1 MLSLGKVRL
10 SVESYY
16 LNAVADGID
25 EYYRGVGEAPGRWA
39 GTAAEPLGLVLSGE
53 VAADDLHAVWAGL
66 DPATGEKLGRFAGR
80 EIAGWDLTF
89 RAPKS
94 VSLLAGLGD
103 ADTAR
108 VVREAHDASVDAA
121 FAYVE
126 RVAARSRTGKNGV
139 NQIEVN
145 GLVAAGFR
153 HRTSR
158 AGDPHLHTHM
168 LVANMA
174 ECADGKWRTLDGRLL
189 LLHSKTAGCL
199 YEAHLRHELTCRL
212 GVEWGPVNN
221 GIADIVGIDQ
231 AVRDHFSDRRKEIQ
245 EHLDEVGFRSARA
258 AQLATLATRKAKERS
273 LDDPSMLEVWR
284 AKAAAIGLDPASLG
298 EVLDRVPRSAPEVD
312 RDQLHRDLL
321 GEEGLTRRA
330 SSFDRRD
337 LLRAIVE
344 RLPAGATVADIEDM
358 ADALV
363 ARRQVV
369 RLVDTDGPGLLS
381 SNVIRRTDGAIVAA
395 GIKEPRWSTA
405 ELISIERHVVGRSVA
420 RADQGICMVDGAT
433 LAGVMARRPTL
444 TAEQADLVAQLTRS
458 GNGIDVVC
466 AAAGT
471 GKTYTLDAAREAW
484 QTTGHQVIG
493 AALAGI
499 AAQELQSTAAIPSS
513 TLAMLQIDLDAG
525 RVRLDDRTVVVI
537 DEAGMAGTRSL
548 APILDAAD
556 QAGAKVVLVGD
567 PRQLPEIDAGG
578 VLVGLAK
585 RLDPIELTENRR
597 QHAQWEREALAEL
610 RAGDVDA
617 AFAAYADKGRV
628 VTATTAIEVR
638 QMMVADWWSYRL
650 AGDSV
655 AMVAFRRSDVDDL
668 NGRARAYLT
677 RAGEVAG
684 PELVV
689 DERPYQAGDQIICL
703 KNNRRLGVCNGTRAT
718 LEAVDPDKRTVTIQT
733 NDRRIVLPATYVD
746 AGHLAHGYATTIH
759 KTQGATVDR
768 GLLLGTD
775 ELFRERGY
783 VAMSRGRASN
793 HLYLVGA
800 AEVDD
805 STGHGPPPLPGD
817 PLEAV
822 QLALHHRTDQRL
834 AIDTGEPL
842 AFWDIEDLVAE
853 RHRLTS
859 ILAACPP
866 DRTHDIAA
874 LVARHER
881 LAEPIQPLVARYNE
895 LADHRLRGPAT
906 RGELR
911 DLRERIGGLSSAVDR
926 IATELHDAQAT
937 TAARDRFQVDH
948 AADEGLLSAVNREL
962 DRQVSYRVAR
972 RMADP
977 PAYHLRI
984 LGPVPADPDAQTAW
998 RRGATILETHHLGLD
1013 TGPALPARSTPLG
1026 SLRET
1031 AETRARLEVMRV
1043 PRQPH
1048 LRPTGVEQDL
1058 GLDLSD

>member
-1 MLSLGKVRL
+1 VLSLGKVRL
-10 SVESYY
+10 SGESYY

-39 GTAAEPLGLVLSGE
+39 GTAAEPLGLVLGGE

-66 DPATGEKLGRFAGR
+66 DPATGEKLSRFAGR

-103 ADTAR
+103 PDTAR
-108 VVREAHDASVDAA
+108 VMKEAHDASVDAA

-126 RVAARSRTGKNGV
+126 HVAARSRTGKNGV

-174 ECADGKWRTLDGRLL
+174 ECTDGKWRTLDGRLL

-258 AQLATLATRKAKERS
+258 AQLATLATRQAKDMS
-273 LDDPSMLEVWR
+273 LDDRSMLEVWR
-284 AKAAAIGLDPASLG
+284 AKAAAIGFDPASLS
-298 EVLDRVPRSAPEVD
+298 EVLDRVPRPAPEVD

-344 RLPAGATVADIEDM
+344 RLPAGATVADVEDM

-363 ARRQVV
+363 DRRQVV
-369 RLVDTDGPGLLS
+369 RLVDTAGPGLLS
-381 SNVIRRTDGAIVAA
+381 SNVIRRTDGTIVAA

-420 RADQGICMVDGAT
+420 RADQGICVVDGAT

-567 PRQLPEIDAGG
+567 PHQLPEIDAGG

-881 LAEPIQPLVARYNE
+881 LAEPIEPLVARYNE
-895 LADHRLRGPAT
+895 LADRRLRGPGT

-948 AADEGLLSAVNREL
+948 AADEGLLDAVNREL

-984 LGPVPADPDAQTAW
+984 LGPVPADRSAQTAW

-1026 SLRET
+1026 GLRET
-1031 AETRARLEVMRV
+1031 AETRAQLEVMRV
-1043 PRQPH
+1043 PRQPQ
-1048 LRPTGVEQDL
+1048 LRRTGVDQDL
-1058 GLDLSD
+1058 GLDLFD